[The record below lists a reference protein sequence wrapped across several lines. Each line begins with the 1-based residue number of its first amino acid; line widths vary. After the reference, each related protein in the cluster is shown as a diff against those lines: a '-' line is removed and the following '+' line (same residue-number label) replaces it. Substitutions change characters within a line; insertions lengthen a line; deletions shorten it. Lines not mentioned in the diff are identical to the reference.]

1 MITISFKIIKLSSL
15 RKAFTTENSSFTGDT
30 KYKSTK
36 YKAQRRPTICP
47 YPSSNFR
54 LRDFSFNILLIAII
68 CICRFEEAKQDDGSA
83 TISQQDKPKRKSK
96 TTSRLSSSS
105 EESSLFLAD
114 EETTQPE
121 LGRSRRFKS
130 SSKTVN
136 RSGSGRSLNT
146 EEDVDWADDDASS
159 SSFNDDLTTEG
170 AVSSGG
176 SGGSRDGFGRSVSGF
191 GGSGAT
197 RRRQAPGTS
206 SRQPSSSS
214 SNTNSNSNSRSS
226 FSQRSKVRESLR
238 ESLDNR
244 RSDGPKISLP
254 PKGLTS
260 GFTPRDRSSSS
271 SSASRGFT
279 PSSAA
284 DLEDIRPTASKKAAS
299 GSSSSSPFVNPEK
312 KPKVE
317 FKKFDRFER
326 PDIRKNLLNKF
337 LKNRPAG
344 GESNDTMTMNPAS
357 AAATTAAGSNEDGG
371 EEDEGLD
378 DNELFFDDHESSSS
392 ALVPSIINDE
402 DLLQHLGERPI
413 KLKLIT
419 HKIIKTKNG
428 KQR

>member
-1 MITISFKIIKLSSL
+1 MK
-15 RKAFTTENSSFTGDT
+15 
-30 KYKSTK
+30 
-36 YKAQRRPTICP
+36 
-47 YPSSNFR
+47 
-54 LRDFSFNILLIAII
+54 FSFSFYCLLIAII

-96 TTSRLSSSS
+96 TTSRLTSS

-136 RSGSGRSLNT
+136 RSGSGRSLNIGA

-159 SSFNDDLTTEG
+159 SSFNDDFTTEG
-170 AVSSGG
+170 ALSS
-176 SGGSRDGFGRSVSGF
+176 SSSSGSRDGFGRSVSGF

-206 SRQPSSSS
+206 SRQPSS

-260 GFTPRDRSSSS
+260 GFTPRDRQSSSS

-299 GSSSSSPFVNPEK
+299 GSSSSSSFINPEK

-344 GESNDTMTMNPAS
+344 GESNDTTTISPAS
-357 AAATTAAGSNEDGG
+357 ATTTSAGSNEDGG
-371 EEDEGLD
+371 SEEEEGLD
-378 DNELFFDDHESSSS
+378 DDLFFDDHESSPS

-413 KLKLIT
+413 KVK
-419 HKIIKTKNG
+419 
-428 KQR
+428 